1 MVSELICLNILQFA
15 RGRTLTLTTTVNAS
29 DPPSETKRNY
39 QDAFTDSDLYR
50 HLLTRYPMAEIDAA
64 VRWLQYGQYIG
75 EASATIRGPFWREL
89 TDKGRNAAEACRI
102 PDEDRPL
109 LYQEQKPHQVFV
121 AHQFNP
127 EDSALV
133 AYIRDRVLLPAGFES
148 IDGRAEGLE
157 DFRTSI
163 LTKIRQARFFV
174 CLVTKRIELVSG
186 TFASSVW
193 LYQETGVA
201 VAYGKQPL
209 LLVEDNIDAQYV
221 GELQSTYE
229 HLVFNRSNHPDRF
242 DRIVP
247 RLIADLRANNLPV
260 PRRSRGHLKTA

>member
-1 MVSELICLNILQFA
+1 MVSESICLNILLFA
-15 RGRTLTLTTTVNAS
+15 RGRTLTLTTTMHAS
-29 DPPSETKRNY
+29 DPPSETKRSH

-50 HLLTRYPMAEIDAA
+50 RLLTRYPMAEIDAA
-64 VRWLQYGQYIG
+64 IRWLQYGQYIG
-75 EASATIRGPFWREL
+75 ESSATIRGPFWKEL
-89 TDKGRNAAEACRI
+89 TDKGRDAADARHL

-109 LYQEQKPHQVFV
+109 LYQEQRPYQVFV

-127 EDSALV
+127 EDAALV
-133 AYIRDRVLLPAGFES
+133 TYIRDRVLAPAGFEL

-163 LTKIRQARFFV
+163 LMNIKQARFFL
-174 CLVTKRIELVSG
+174 CLVTKRIELASG
-186 TFASSVW
+186 AFASSVW

-209 LLVEDNIDAQYV
+209 LLVEDDIAPQYV
-221 GELQSTYE
+221 GELQSIYE
-229 HLVFNRSNHPDRF
+229 HIVFNRSNHPDKF

-247 RLIADLRANNLPV
+247 RLIADLKANNIPLPQE
-260 PRRSRGHLKTA
+260 TT